1 MFKIAVFVLL
11 TILLGDQGSIMAEEM
26 NPDNNPALIDQV
38 MVAIKLTETEGEK
51 QPYQT
56 LHTPVEL
63 YIYGTDAEVQYKIK
77 QFNKDGF
84 VTKTKNGRPVVVAQA
99 LGAYGI
105 LDINWPVW
113 SKQAGLQGAK
123 WQDPNAQ
130 DAVAKYKV
138 QEYFNMFGS
147 WDLVSIAWFAGPE
160 TAKEV
165 AKGIEDGLDKK
176 DNMGTSVRDYI
187 IGINND
193 ITEKMMEIKVDV
205 APDISFTPPVTKPQ
219 QTTMNKNLY
228 AAQMLDTLNKAQN
241 PSGQRPDLF
250 ASQVPEEAGSFEAAQ
265 IKTGIRREEAK

>member
-1 MFKIAVFVLL
+1 
-11 TILLGDQGSIMAEEM
+11 MADEL
-26 NPDNNPALIDQV
+26 NPDLNPNLIDV
-38 MVAIKLTETEGEK
+38 YLLALTEKESNNR
-51 QPYQT
+51 YSL
-56 LHTPVEL
+56 LHKPGFIE
-63 YIYGTDAEVQYKIK
+63 D
-77 QFNKDGF
+77 F
-84 VTKTKNGRPVVVAQA
+84 VTGKPIKVQA

-123 WQDPNAQ
+123 WQDPNGQ

-138 QEYFNMFGS
+138 QGYFNMFGS

-219 QTTMNKNLY
+219 QTKMNKNLY